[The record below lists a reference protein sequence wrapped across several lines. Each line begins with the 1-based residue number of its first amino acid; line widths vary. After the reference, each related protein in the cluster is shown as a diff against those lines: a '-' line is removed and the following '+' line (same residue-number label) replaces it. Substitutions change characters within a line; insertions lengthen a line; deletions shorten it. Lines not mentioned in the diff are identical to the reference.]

1 MNEAQTRT
9 RKKKIGLALGGGA
22 ARGLAHVGV
31 LDVLKEEGIPID
43 LIAGTSAGAIIG
55 AAYARNQDT
64 DRMIREAMGANWK
77 KMAPL
82 IDPSLLTSGFVKG
95 KKILSLISSFVGGD
109 DISFSDLKIPF
120 ACVATDIDTGEEVV
134 INSGP
139 VADALRA
146 SISLPGIFTVVKRG
160 DRYLVDGGLTTPV
173 PVDVVRQMGADFI
186 IAVSVNPEVA
196 GRVGKAYQ
204 HRIEEHKAPNILQ
217 VMMQSFYITAYS
229 LAQHTLEHAD
239 SVIEPDVSHF
249 SVTDFNKAKELIAH
263 GRVAAQKAIP
273 EIKRKL
279 GQL

>member
-43 LIAGTSAGAIIG
+43 LIAGTSAGAIVG
-55 AAYARNQDT
+55 AAYARNRDT
-64 DRMIREAMGANWK
+64 DHMIKEALDANWK

-82 IDPSLLTSGFVKG
+82 IDPSLLKSGFVKG
-95 KKILSLISSFVGGD
+95 NKILSLIKSFVGGG
-109 DISFSDLKIPF
+109 DINFSELEIPF

-134 INSGP
+134 INSGS

-204 HRIEEHKAPNILQ
+204 HRAEEHKAPNILQ

-249 SVTDFNKAKELIAH
+249 SVSDFNKAQELIEH
-263 GRVAAQKAIP
+263 GRVAARKAIP
-273 EIKRKL
+273 EIKRL
-279 GQL
+279 LSI

>member
-1 MNEAQTRT
+1 MNANIKR
-9 RKKKIGLALGGGA
+9 KKIGLALGGGA

-31 LDVLKEEGIPID
+31 LDVLRKEGIPID

-55 AAYARNQDT
+55 AAYAWNQDT
-64 DRMIREAMGANWK
+64 DRMIKEAVDTNWK

-82 IDPSLLTSGFVKG
+82 IDPSLLKSGFIKG
-95 KKILSLISSFVGGD
+95 KKILSLISSYIGGD
-109 DISFSDLKIPF
+109 INFSDLKIPF

-139 VADALRA
+139 VSDAVRA
-146 SISLPGIFTVVKRG
+146 SISLPGIFNVVKRG

-204 HRIEEHKAPNILQ
+204 HRAEEHKAPNILQ

-239 SVIEPDVSHF
+239 IVIEPDISHF
-249 SVTDFNKAKELIAH
+249 SVSDFNKAPEMITL
-263 GRVAAQKAIP
+263 GMDAARKAIP

-279 GQL
+279 ENL